1 MEHRLASPRSIMAV
15 IALIGLGGVL
25 SSRAQHAPLFAYR
38 IDFTTGISQA
48 SSKFIYEGAKSQDPN
63 AVVRIEPDAQFVLL
77 YLQSSLDLD
86 LFQASI
92 NGSGLVISQMARL
105 RNGEWTERSHVDQ
118 DPTTG
123 LPAYVD
129 TGDPAHDNLVYEL
142 AKRAW
147 LESRSASQDEPAV
160 PAEEQ

>member
-1 MEHRLASPRSIMAV
+1 MAAL
-15 IALIGLGGVL
+15 ALIGLWGVL
-25 SSRAQHAPLFAYR
+25 SSHAQHAPLLAYR
-38 IDFTTGISQA
+38 IDFTTVISQA
-48 SSKFIYEGAKSQDPN
+48 NSKFIYEGAKSQDPN
-63 AVVRIEPDAQFVLL
+63 AVVRIEPEAQFVLL

-92 NGSGLVISQMARL
+92 NGSGLVISQMMRL
-105 RNGEWTERSHVDQ
+105 RNGARTERSHVDQ

-123 LPAYVD
+123 LPAFVD

-147 LESRSASQDEPAV
+147 LENRSATQDEPAV
-160 PAEEQ
+160 PVEEQ